1 MKTENRVYILDVSVL
16 EDGEKFRYWYEKMPD
31 YRKEK
36 IDKMKPVNSKRLS
49 LGAGILFYEGLKEL
63 GLEPDSVKIRLGEN
77 EKPYID
83 GAEDIFFN
91 LSHSGNIAV
100 AAFSDREVGIDVEK
114 IKTFNDSLVEY
125 VFDEKEISSGKKLVE
140 KYKDNSIDSY
150 CADNNEDKN
159 SVDNNED
166 KNCVDNKSE
175 DNNSAIGD
183 EFNSLYTGLWTMKES
198 LMKYNGK
205 GISMNP
211 KKIVIEDGCASYEG
225 QKLETLHF
233 TRFEYEDYHISVC
246 SEYGDFCS
254 EMILG

>member
-1 MKTENRVYILDVSVL
+1 MKIENRVYFFDVSRL
-16 EDGEKFRYWYEKMPD
+16 EDKEKFRYWYEKMPD
-31 YRKEK
+31 FRKEK
-36 IDKMKPVNSKRLS
+36 IDKMKPLNSKRLS
-49 LGAGILFYEGLKEL
+49 LGAGILFYKGLKEL

-83 GAEDIFFN
+83 GEEGVFFN

-125 VFDEKEISSGKKLVE
+125 VFDEKEICAVNNDLV
-140 KYKDNSIDSY
+140 NS
-150 CADNNEDKN
+150 
-159 SVDNNED
+159 
-166 KNCVDNKSE
+166 
-175 DNNSAIGD
+175 
-183 EFNSLYTGLWTMKES
+183 FYTGLWTMKES

-225 QKLETLHF
+225 KRLENLHF

-246 SEYGDFCS
+246 SEYGGFCA
-254 EMILG
+254 EMIEKII

>member
-16 EDGEKFRYWYEKMPD
+16 EDGEKFRYWYEKMPG

-36 IDKMKPVNSKRLS
+36 IDKMKPANSKRLS
-49 LGAGILFYEGLKEL
+49 LGAGILFYKGLKEL
-63 GLEPDSVKIRLGEN
+63 GLESEAVKIRLGEN

-83 GAEDIFFN
+83 GEEGVFFN

-125 VFDEKEISSGKKLVE
+125 VFDEKEISAVKKLAE
-140 KYKDNSIDSY
+140 SHKDNNT
-150 CADNNEDKN
+150 DNY
-159 SVDNNED
+159 SFDND
-166 KNCVDNKSE
+166 LDNI
-175 DNNSAIGD
+175 SAIGD
-183 EFNSLYTGLWTMKES
+183 EFNSFYTGLWTMKES

-225 QKLETLHF
+225 KKLENLHF

-246 SEYGDFCS
+246 SEYGDFCA
-254 EMILG
+254 EMIEKII

>member
-1 MKTENRVYILDVSVL
+1 MKAENRVYILDVSVL
-16 EDGEKFRYWYEKMPD
+16 KDGEKFRYWYEKMPD

-36 IDKMKPVNSKRLS
+36 IDKMKPANSKRLS
-49 LGAGILFYEGLKEL
+49 LGAGILFYKGLKEL
-63 GLEPDSVKIRLGEN
+63 GLESDAVKIRLGEN

-83 GAEDIFFN
+83 GEEGVFFN

-100 AAFSDREVGIDVEK
+100 AAFSDKEVGIDIEK
-114 IKTFNDSLVEY
+114 IKSFKDSLVEY
-125 VFDEKEISSGKKLVE
+125 VFDEKEISSVKKLVE
-140 KYKDNSIDSY
+140 KQKGKSIDSY
-150 CADNNEDKN
+150 CADNN
-159 SVDNNED
+159 
-166 KNCVDNKSE
+166 
-175 DNNSAIGD
+175 SAIGN

-225 QKLETLHF
+225 KKLENLHF

-246 SEYGDFCS
+246 SEYGDFCA
-254 EMILG
+254 EMIEKII